1 MFWLICFVYLIDQM
15 KFQNVTKLLYV
26 NIWENINLD
35 FCFWNQMW
43 FLYIILKINSLL
55 KFLFPISYAHLL
67 DTITIQI

>member
-15 KFQNVTKLLYV
+15 KFQNVTTLLYV